1 MTEDDRCFPNT
12 FPDLEGTNYS
22 IPDDLRAKFEASIK
36 VGVFEFSLF
45 YVTEFIAQKINMTK
59 SLIDA
64 ITSYYVYGLPK
75 H

>member
-12 FPDLEGTNYS
+12 FPDLEGANYS